1 MRVPEPTLSLPP
13 APCYGRRT
21 IKRSTK
27 GAAAD
32 PNLPSHTRSA
42 CQIQRRRRKSQTSNQ
57 GVSDPAGHARYVQL
71 DAVPAA
77 RPPVAPHPAFRPCR
91 PATYNEGVTT
101 DTAGS
106 RLVLLDGHA
115 IIFRAFFAQ
124 RDNPLSVRRTGELT
138 SAVFGFANTLLKVIS
153 DLKPTHLAVTLDR
166 STPTFRHQADA
177 AYKANR
183 GAMPDELRPQVAR
196 IRQLIGAFNIPI
208 YEADGFEADD
218 MLGTLACQ
226 AAEQNIETYLVTLD
240 SDIVQLVK
248 PHVSVFMYLPY
259 KSDKITYGDA
269 EQVKERYGVRPDQ
282 IPDLK
287 ALKGDTSDNIPGVP
301 GVGEKTAVKLLNQFD
316 HIENIF
322 EYLWQVSPPKLQEA
336 LRAHEQ
342 QARHAKHMAT
352 IVCDCPVTLELERC
366 RVGDYN
372 RDEVVELF
380 RELEFRSLLP
390 RLPEVDAAL
399 GGEPQPAPET
409 DEPPCVY
416 TTVTT
421 AEQLDELVE
430 RVRATGRMS
439 LDTETTST
447 TAMRAKLVG
456 ISLAAEPY
464 QAWYIPVGHVA
475 EAETAVQLS
484 QEQVLERLRPLL
496 ADPAIK
502 KIGHN
507 LKYDMIVLA
516 NAGAP
521 VEGVEHDTMIMAY
534 LLGEAG
540 IGLKALAFSEL
551 GVEMTPITD
560 LIGSGRKQ
568 VTMDQVTVDATS
580 AYACADADLALR
592 LCAVL
597 EPKLRQAGLWDLYT
611 GIEMPLVPVL
621 VRMERRGVALDTDAL
636 REMSIML
643 GEELK
648 RFEAELYELA
658 GHPFNIASPKQLS
671 TVLFEELNLPKTR
684 RTTQGWS
691 TDAQAME
698 SLRGTHPVVD
708 KLFEY
713 RQVAKLKSTYVDTL
727 PTLINPQT
735 GRVHTTYN
743 QTRASTGRLSS
754 EDPNLQNIPTRTEL
768 GRQVRRAF
776 VARDG
781 DEPRLF
787 LAADYSQVE
796 LRILAHISQEPF
808 LIEAFRHDEDIHRA
822 TAAQLFGVPRGEVTN
837 AQRNQAKMINFATIY
852 GLSAA
857 GLSSRSEL
865 SMAEAREFIS
875 HYFDELPNVKKYL
888 DGTVAST
895 RAQGYAETLLG
906 RRRYIPDITSAN
918 HNLRS
923 GAERMAM
930 NAPIQGTN
938 SDIIKIAMIEVM
950 AAMAAAGLRSHM
962 ILQVHD
968 ELVFECPPD
977 EIPIMRDLVLRT
989 MPAAMELDVP
999 LKVEVK
1005 VGPNWGEME

>member
-1 MRVPEPTLSLPP
+1 MTTASGVP
-13 APCYGRRT
+13 
-21 IKRSTK
+21 
-27 GAAAD
+27 
-32 PNLPSHTRSA
+32 
-42 CQIQRRRRKSQTSNQ
+42 
-57 GVSDPAGHARYVQL
+57 
-71 DAVPAA
+71 
-77 RPPVAPHPAFRPCR
+77 
-91 PATYNEGVTT
+91 
-101 DTAGS
+101 

-153 DLKPTHLAVTLDR
+153 DLKPTHIAVTLDR
-166 STPTFRHQADA
+166 STPTFRHEASA

-226 AAEQNIETYLVTLD
+226 AAEQEVETYLVTLD

-259 KSDKITYGDA
+259 KSDKITYSDA

-282 IPDLK
+282 IADLK
-287 ALKGDTSDNIPGVP
+287 ALKGDTSDNIAGVP
-301 GVGEKTAVKLLNQFD
+301 GIGEKTAVKLLTQFD
-316 HIENIF
+316 HIENIY
-322 EYLWQVSPPKLQEA
+322 EYLWQVTPPKTQEA
-336 LRAHEQ
+336 LRSHEAQ
-342 QARHAKHMAT
+342 VRQSKTLAT
-352 IVCDCPVTLELERC
+352 IVCDCPVTLDLDRC
-366 RVGDYN
+366 RVGDYD
-372 RDEVVELF
+372 RDLVVELF

-399 GGEPQPAPET
+399 GGEPQPVET
-409 DEPPCVY
+409 DQQPCTYTSV
-416 TTVTT
+416 TTVE
-421 AEQLDELVE
+421 ALDRLVE
-430 RVRATGRMS
+430 RIRAAGRMAV
-439 LDTETTST
+439 DTETTSQS
-447 TAMRAKLVG
+447 AMRAKLVG
-456 ISLAAEPY
+456 ISIAVEPY
-464 QAWYIPVGHVA
+464 EAWYIPVGHAA
-475 EAETAVQLS
+475 EGDIATQLS
-484 QEQVLERLRPLL
+484 LSDVLERLRPVL
-496 ADPAIK
+496 ADPSIK

-521 VEGVEHDTMIMAY
+521 VDGIEHDTMIAAY

-551 GVEMTPITD
+551 GQEMTPITD
-560 LIGSGRKQ
+560 LIGTGRSQ
-568 VTMDQVTVDATS
+568 ITMDQVEVDKAT
-580 AYACADADLALR
+580 AYACADSDLTLR

-597 EPKLRQAGLWDLYT
+597 EPKLRQAGLWDLYRD
-611 GIEMPLVPVL
+611 IEVPLVPVL

-636 REMSIML
+636 REMSIRL
-643 GEELK
+643 GEDLK
-648 RFEAELYELA
+648 RREQAFYEMIGSPINL
-658 GHPFNIASPKQLS
+658 NSPKQLS
-671 TVLFEELNLPKTR
+671 ELFFEKLNLPKTR
-684 RTTQGWS
+684 KTTLGWS

-698 SLRGTHPVVD
+698 FLKGKHPAVD
-708 KLFEY
+708 LLFEY
-713 RQVAKLKSTYVDTL
+713 RELAKLKSTYIDSL
-727 PTLINPQT
+727 PGLINPET

-768 GRQVRRAF
+768 GREVRRAF
-776 VARDG
+776 IARDG
-781 DEPRLF
+781 DEPRL
-787 LAADYSQVE
+787 LLKADYSQVE

-808 LIEAFRHDEDIHRA
+808 LIEAFRRDEDIHRA
-822 TAAQLFGVPRGEVTN
+822 TAAALFGVERDQVTN
-837 AQRNQAKMINFATIY
+837 AQRTQAKMINFATIY

-857 GLSSRSEL
+857 GLSQRSEL
-865 SMAEAREFIS
+865 SMAEARQFID
-875 HYFDELPNVKKYL
+875 HYFDELPRVKEYL
-888 DGTVAST
+888 DSTVATT

-906 RRRYIPDITSAN
+906 RRRYIPDVNSAN
-918 HNLRS
+918 YQLRVA
-923 GAERMAM
+923 AERMAM

-938 SDIIKIAMIEVM
+938 SDIIKIAMINVLEAM
-950 AAMAAAGLRSHM
+950 DAAKLRSHM

-968 ELVFECPPD
+968 ELVFECPPE
-977 EIPIMRDLVLRT
+977 EIPIVRDLVLQT
-989 MPAAMELDVP
+989 MPAAMDLEVP